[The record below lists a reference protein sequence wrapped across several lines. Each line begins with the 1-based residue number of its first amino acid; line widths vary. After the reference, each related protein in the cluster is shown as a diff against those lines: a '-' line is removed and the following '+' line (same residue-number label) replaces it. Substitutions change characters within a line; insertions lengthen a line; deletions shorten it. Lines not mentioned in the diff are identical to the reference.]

1 VEFCCIVRICG
12 LTIKVFQRLVT
23 RGVTHICGI
32 CFILLIRL
40 ITFILLATQTS
51 LTPPMSM
58 VMINILLLIQPSN
71 LKYNGSINEKILI
84 FITCWYDNGKLPL
97 LDRTNLAWEQSVV
110 VGYSWNCTHFN
121 HGAPHG
127 TLQLDDQT
135 VRASYV
141 DFMFPMFVVR
151 TIYIINYWTICIR
164 QL

>member
-1 VEFCCIVRICG
+1 
-12 LTIKVFQRLVT
+12 VT

-84 FITCWYDNGKLPL
+84 FITCWYDNGKLL
-97 LDRTNLAWEQSVV
+97 LLGRTNLA
-110 VGYSWNCTHFN
+110 
-121 HGAPHG
+121 
-127 TLQLDDQT
+127 
-135 VRASYV
+135 
-141 DFMFPMFVVR
+141 
-151 TIYIINYWTICIR
+151 
-164 QL
+164 